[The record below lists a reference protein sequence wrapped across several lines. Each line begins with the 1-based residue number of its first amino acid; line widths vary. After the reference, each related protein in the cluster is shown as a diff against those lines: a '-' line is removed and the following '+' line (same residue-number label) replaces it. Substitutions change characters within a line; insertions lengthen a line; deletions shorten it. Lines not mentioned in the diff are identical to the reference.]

1 MVVAEVVTLAP
12 HRAHLHDYVYI
23 VFRRCL
29 RFGAV
34 IVIFYDRV
42 HRYRRKIYAFSAYR
56 VAHRYIIRSL
66 CVRRKRYS
74 RLHKPVVHIQIHG
87 MAFKIRNQL
96 KIVHYVFKLLIKF
109 RRRTLAGEICKALVR
124 CGNTG
129 YLLFAVIYAYFESVS
144 AFRHTQIKIRRRFS
158 RFSRIAFTN
167 LLISAKFKHCIK
179 YLCCALY
186 ISPVLAHCNGGLQK
200 LLEHLVAPVD
210 THHIYHESAFCFV
223 ISTHNEVVYLRYR
236 RYERNIFRYAFA
248 VDIHA
253 FDCLPIHVKIKFYVI
268 IVVVFVVFEC
278 SNRSLRSKQLY
289 ISVRKRKAHD
299 FLIITAQHPFR
310 TVRIRLKFQAN
321 IHESFAVCHILKLTF
336 ENYGQNIAVVLNY
349 RSYIA
354 PVYESARQILIPPG
368 KPSLAG

>member
-74 RLHKPVVHIQIHG
+74 RLHKPVVHIQIHC

-109 RRRTLAGEICKALVR
+109 RRRTLAGEICKTLVR
-124 CGNTG
+124 CGNAG

-144 AFRHTQIKIRRRFS
+144 AFRHKYVEIRSRFS
-158 RFSRIAFTN
+158 RFSRIAFSDFLIASEIKLVTGN
-167 LLISAKFKHCIK
+167 LCYSRYVF
-179 YLCCALY
+179 
-186 ISPVLAHCNGGLQK
+186 PVLAQCDGGLPK
-200 LLEHLVAPVD
+200 LLEYLVTPVD
-210 THHIYHESAFCFV
+210 TQSIHHKFAFCFV

-253 FDCLPIHVKIKFYVI
+253 FDCLLIHVKIKFYVI
-268 IVVVFVVFEC
+268 IVVIFVVFEC
-278 SNRSLRSKQLY
+278 RNRSLRSKQLY

-299 FLIITAQHPFR
+299 FLIITAQHPFGS
-310 TVRIRLKFQAN
+310 VRIRLKFQAN

-336 ENYGQNIAVVLNY
+336 ENYGQNVAVVLNY

-354 PVYESARQILIPPG
+354 PVY
-368 KPSLAG
+368 

>member
-1 MVVAEVVTLAP
+1 MIASEIKL
-12 HRAHLHDYVYI
+12 
-23 VFRRCL
+23 
-29 RFGAV
+29 V
-34 IVIFYDRV
+34 IGN
-42 HRYRRKIYAFSAYR
+42 
-56 VAHRYIIRSL
+56 L
-66 CVRRKRYS
+66 CYS
-74 RLHKPVVHIQIHG
+74 R
-87 MAFKIRNQL
+87 
-96 KIVHYVFKLLIKF
+96 YVF
-109 RRRTLAGEICKALVR
+109 
-124 CGNTG
+124 
-129 YLLFAVIYAYFESVS
+129 
-144 AFRHTQIKIRRRFS
+144 
-158 RFSRIAFTN
+158 
-167 LLISAKFKHCIK
+167 
-179 YLCCALY
+179 
-186 ISPVLAHCNGGLQK
+186 PVLAQSNRCLYK
-200 LLEHLVAPVD
+200 LFEYLVAPVD

-253 FDCLPIHVKIKFYVI
+253 FDCLLIHVKIKFYVI

-299 FLIITAQHPFR
+299 FLIIAAQHPFR

-349 RSYIA
+349 RSYIS